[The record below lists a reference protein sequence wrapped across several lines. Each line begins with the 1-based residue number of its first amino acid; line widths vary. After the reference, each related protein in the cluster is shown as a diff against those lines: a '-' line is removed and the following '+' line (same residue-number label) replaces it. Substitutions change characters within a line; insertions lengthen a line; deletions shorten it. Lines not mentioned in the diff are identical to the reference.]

1 MTQTA
6 KRTAGKTAKGA
17 TKTARGTTKAAGAAK
32 SAGGAHQGLRD
43 TLSKNPAAERL
54 MGELQSYMRSRATG
68 LVESLGDR
76 IGDTA
81 GMLDDLAATAGGGKK
96 SSKGGKGKK
105 GKSGGGGKG
114 SVLKLGTKMLGG
126 AVKNKV
132 GDLLPGGGSDSS
144 SAIKATVIEESIDI
158 GVPVG
163 VAYNQ
168 WTQFQEFGRFSKGVQ
183 SVNQEDEVH
192 TNWKAKVAFSNRSWD
207 ATITEQIPDQ
217 RIAWTSDGSKGSVDG
232 VVTFHELA
240 PNLTRVLLELEYHPK
255 GVLEKTGN
263 LWRAQGRRA
272 RLDLKNF
279 RHFVMVEGEET
290 GSWRG
295 EIRDSEVVHGP
306 ESNGRPDRERGRSS
320 RRRGRRD
327 ERAESPRRE
336 RSERR
341 ERRDRDARDTGSSS
355 RATARRRPSARE
367 HGTRRSRGDGADE
380 GDKSTAT
387 NAAAPATKE
396 TTSPRKKATSAR
408 KKTASPRKSTTPRRK
423 STTSPRKST
432 TSPTKKTTA
441 ARKTTTSA
449 RKTAT
454 PARKKTS
461 APARKRTTPT
471 TKKSSP
477 ARKKTTTRRKT
488 TTARRTSGSARKT
501 APRRR

>member
-6 KRTAGKTAKGA
+6 KRTAGKTAKG
-17 TKTARGTTKAAGAAK
+17 TTKAAGGTRKAAGATK
-32 SAGGAHQGLRD
+32 TAGGATQGLRD
-43 TLSKNPAAERL
+43 ALSKNPAAERL
-54 MGELQSYMRSRATG
+54 MGELQSYVRNRATD
-68 LVESLGDR
+68 LVGSLGDR

-81 GMLDDLAATAGGGKK
+81 GMLDDLAANAGGGKK
-96 SSKGGKGKK
+96 SSKGRKGQKGKR
-105 GKSGGGGKG
+105 GSGDSGGKG

-126 AVKNKV
+126 AIKNKV
-132 GDLLPGGGSDSS
+132 GDLLPGGGSDRGSS
-144 SAIKATVIEESIDI
+144 DSTKATVVEESIDI

-207 ATITEQIPDQ
+207 STITEQVPDQ

-255 GVLEKTGN
+255 GVMEKTGN

-279 RHFVMVEGEET
+279 RHFVMVRGEET

-306 ESNGRPDRERGRSS
+306 DEDDRSDRDRGRSS
-320 RRRGRRD
+320 RRRGRRENRPD
-327 ERAESPRRE
+327 GHRRE
-336 RSERR
+336 HRERR
-341 ERRDRDARDTGSSS
+341 EERPDRDSGDTGASS
-355 RATARRRPSARE
+355 RSTARRRPSARE
-367 HGTRRSRGDGADE
+367 HATRRSRGNGADE

-387 NAAAPATKE
+387 NATTTTETAAPSTTGGPRKKTTPATRKAASPRKK
-396 TTSPRKKATSAR
+396 TTSPRKK
-408 KKTASPRKSTTPRRK
+408 
-423 STTSPRKST
+423 
-432 TSPTKKTTA
+432 
-441 ARKTTTSA
+441 TTSA
-449 RKTAT
+449 RKTTT
-454 PARKKTS
+454 PARKKAS
-461 APARKRTTPT
+461 APARKRTTST
-471 TKKSSP
+471 TKKTTP
-477 ARKKTTTRRKT
+477 ARKKTTTTRKT
-488 TTARRTSGSARKT
+488 TTARRTSGGARKT
-501 APRRR
+501 AQRRR